1 MASTEFVF
9 ENQKYCLQYDKE
21 WRTVSQLIQR
31 IEYLWDLKNV
41 QVFKKNHA
49 VSPKDDI
56 SILHYSSIK
65 IIAERKSAEFVSANE
80 KLRRKSVQ
88 LQQEILR
95 KDEEIRQLKEALQTR
110 NIHIQEVNESF
121 DQINEL
127 VRQYFEP
134 RLDLSTGD

>member
-1 MASTEFVF
+1 MASIEFVF

-65 IIAERKSAEFVSANE
+65 IIAERKSA
-80 KLRRKSVQ
+80 
-88 LQQEILR
+88 
-95 KDEEIRQLKEALQTR
+95 
-110 NIHIQEVNESF
+110 NIQVKNLIQI
-121 DQINEL
+121 Q
-127 VRQYFEP
+127 
-134 RLDLSTGD
+134 

>member
-1 MASTEFVF
+1 MGSIEFVF